1 MLILSRR
8 KDEKIIID
16 GRIEI
21 TIVEVKGDQ
30 VKLGIVAPEEVK
42 IYRHEV
48 FQAIEQENI
57 HANCTLARDLPKI
70 EIPR

>member
-30 VKLGIVAPEEVK
+30 VKLGIVAPKRLKFIGMKFFKLLSRRIFMQIV
-42 IYRHEV
+42 
-48 FQAIEQENI
+48 
-57 HANCTLARDLPKI
+57 L
-70 EIPR
+70 